1 MGGLNVRR
9 EFYWRLWAAGNTLHT
24 ENVVVQQAELSMI
37 SDATVTDVAGEILLE
52 TLLEIPSGSADTFLS
67 RIIYNRVI
75 VQEKIATLHRVCAH
89 PL

>member
-1 MGGLNVRR
+1 MV
-9 EFYWRLWAAGNTLHT
+9 AATHPILLDIQTLLTGVGN
-24 ENVVVQQAELSMI
+24 VQQAELSMI

-67 RIIYNRVI
+67 RIIYDRVI
-75 VQEKIATLHRVCAH
+75 VQEQIATLHRVCAH

>member
-1 MGGLNVRR
+1 MQHRCIH
-9 EFYWRLWAAGNTLHT
+9 FISLHLKD
-24 ENVVVQQAELSMI
+24 VVVQQAELSMI

-67 RIIYNRVI
+67 RIIYDRVI
-75 VQEKIATLHRVCAH
+75 VQEQIATLHRVCAH